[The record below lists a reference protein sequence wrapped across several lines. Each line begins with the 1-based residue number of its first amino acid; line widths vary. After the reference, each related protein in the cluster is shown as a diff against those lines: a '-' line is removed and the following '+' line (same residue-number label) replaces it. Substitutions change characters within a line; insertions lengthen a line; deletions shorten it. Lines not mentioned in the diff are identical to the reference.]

1 MRILEAIK
9 PLQKTGT
16 LRSWLLSYN
25 IVMLCIIL
33 ALVIILFGAVF
44 SLLGEMQS
52 RNNTYQALNTLAKQ
66 LVESREL
73 YKSYG
78 EIPKEKSHE
87 EVLKDFRI
95 LDWDIQIS
103 LQRLKVEYDENPTL
117 HFLHVGITNG
127 LQFIKESIETM
138 EKIEPA
144 NQSQEY
150 FNIFYTGDKV
160 YNYLQDYTFNRYLS
174 YTIVTDASWMKDAQ
188 TRIKNYRR
196 FAILLFIIIAISYMI
211 VVYKMTMRLVRPVNK
226 MVETAEQISSGNFE
240 GEDIPLEGPEE
251 LIYLEKNLNQ
261 MRQSLRERLEMIA
274 ENTKLEKMVHSQ
286 ELEQMRTTRE
296 LEKARYKALQSQI
309 NPHFLF
315 NTLNIISRTALFEEA
330 NNTVD
335 LIDNLASIF
344 RYTLEYHD
352 DVSIEE
358 ELRFVREY
366 LTIQQFRF
374 ADRIEF
380 SIHCP
385 EEFYEVRIPPLIIQP
400 FVENAMIHGLE
411 PKVEGGRIEIL
422 LSKEGRRLIIQIT
435 DTGVGIDISKLN
447 QIQFDGKQHI
457 GVKNISDR
465 LKHYYKGKANLALS
479 RISEEGGTKVTLSL
493 PIKSG
498 GKKSVQTTH
507 S

>member
-1 MRILEAIK
+1 MRIPEATK

-95 LDWDIQIS
+95 LDRDIQIS

-150 FNIFYTGDKV
+150 YNIFYTGDKV

-174 YTIVTDASWMKDAQ
+174 YTIATDASWMKDAQ
-188 TRIKNYRR
+188 TRIKNYRL

-274 ENTKLEKMVHSQ
+274 ENTKLEKMIHSQ

-374 ADRIEF
+374 ADRLTF

-400 FVENAMIHGLE
+400 FVENSMIHGLE

-422 LSKEGRRLIIQIT
+422 L
-435 DTGVGIDISKLN
+435 
-447 QIQFDGKQHI
+447 
-457 GVKNISDR
+457 
-465 LKHYYKGKANLALS
+465 
-479 RISEEGGTKVTLSL
+479 
-493 PIKSG
+493 
-498 GKKSVQTTH
+498 
-507 S
+507 

>member
-1 MRILEAIK
+1 MRILEATK
-9 PLQKTGT
+9 KLQKPGT

-66 LVESREL
+66 LVESRLL

-78 EIPKEKSHE
+78 EVPYDKSHE

-95 LDWDIQIS
+95 LDREIQIS
-103 LQRLKVEYDENPTL
+103 LQRLKVEYEESPTL
-117 HFLHVGITNG
+117 HFLHIGIANG
-127 LQFIKESIETM
+127 LQFIKESIDRM
-138 EKIEPA
+138 EKLGPTS
-144 NQSQEY
+144 QSQEY
-150 FNIFYTGDKV
+150 YNIFYTGDKV

-174 YTIVTDASWMKDAQ
+174 YTITTDASWMKEAQ
-188 TRIKNYRR
+188 IRIKDYRL

-226 MVETAEQISSGNFE
+226 MVETAAQISSGNFE

-261 MRQSLRERLEMIA
+261 MKQSLRERLDMIA
-274 ENTKLEKMVHSQ
+274 ENAKLEKMVHSQ

-352 DVSIEE
+352 DVTIEE

-374 ADRIEF
+374 ADRLNF

-385 EEFYEVRIPPLIIQP
+385 EDFYPIRIPPLIIQP

-411 PKVEGGRIEIL
+411 PKVEGGKIEIL
-422 LSKEGRRLIIQIT
+422 LSRENRRLIIQIT
-435 DTGVGIDISKLN
+435 DTGVGIDTSKLN
-447 QIQFDGKQHI
+447 QIQLDGKQHI
-457 GVKNISDR
+457 GVKNINDR

-479 RISEEGGTKVTLSL
+479 RISEEGGTKVTISL
-493 PIKSG
+493 PIKLG
-498 GKKSVQTTH
+498 GKIRVQTAH

>member
-1 MRILEAIK
+1 MRIKEATDTLKK
-9 PLQKTGT
+9 PGT

-52 RNNTYQALNTLAKQ
+52 RNNTYQALNTLTKQ
-66 LVESREL
+66 LIESRQL
-73 YKSYG
+73 YRLYA
-78 EIPKEKSHE
+78 EMPFEKDQE
-87 EVLKDFRI
+87 EVLKEYKI
-95 LDWDIQIS
+95 LDREIKIS
-103 LQRLKVEYDENPTL
+103 LQRLKVAYEEGSPLY
-117 HFLHVGITNG
+117 FLHRGIANG
-127 LQFIKESIETM
+127 LFFIHDSIGKM
-138 EKIEPA
+138 ENLDPIS
-144 NQSQEY
+144 QSQEY
-150 FNIFYTGDKV
+150 YNVFYTADKV
-160 YNYLQDYTFNRYLS
+160 YTYLQDYTFNRYLS
-174 YTIVTDASWMKDAQ
+174 YTVETDASWMKDAQ
-188 TRIKNYRR
+188 IRIINYRT
-196 FAILLFIIIAISYMI
+196 FAILLFIIIAITYMI

-226 MVETAEQISSGNFE
+226 MVETAEQIASGNFE
-240 GEDIPLEGPEE
+240 GPPIPLEGPEE

-261 MRQSLRERLEMIA
+261 MKQSLLERLEMIT
-274 ENTKLEKMVHSQ
+274 ENTKLEKMIHSQ
-286 ELEQMRTTRE
+286 EMEQMRTTRE

-358 ELRFVREY
+358 ELQFVREY
-366 LTIQQFRF
+366 LTIQQSRF
-374 ADRIEF
+374 ADRLAF
-380 SIHCP
+380 SIKCP
-385 EEFYEVRIPPLIIQP
+385 EEVFEVRIPPLIIQP

-411 PKVEGGRIEIL
+411 PKVEGGAVEIL
-422 LSKEGRRLIIQIT
+422 VSKEGRRLVIQII
-435 DTGVGIDISKLN
+435 DTGVGIDVTKLS

-479 RISEEGGTKVTLSL
+479 RVSEEGGTKVTISL
-493 PIKSG
+493 PLKSG
-498 GKKSVQTTH
+498 GKKSV
-507 S
+507 

>member
-1 MRILEAIK
+1 MKIVDTTKR
-9 PLQKTGT
+9 LQKPGT

-33 ALVIILFGAVF
+33 ALVIILFGTVF

-52 RNNTYQALNTLAKQ
+52 RNNTYQALNTLTKQ
-66 LVESREL
+66 LLDSRQL
-73 YKSYG
+73 YRRYG
-78 EIPKEKSHE
+78 EMPFDKNHE
-87 EVLKDFRI
+87 QVLSDYRI
-95 LDWDIQIS
+95 LDREIAIS
-103 LQRLKVEYDENPTL
+103 LQRLKVEYEESPSL
-117 HFLHVGITNG
+117 HFLYTGIANG

-138 EKIEPA
+138 E
-144 NQSQEY
+144 NLDSTSQSQEY
-150 FNIFYTGDKV
+150 YNVFYTGDKV
-160 YNYLQDYTFNRYLS
+160 YTYLQDYTFNRYLS
-174 YTIVTDASWMKDAQ
+174 YTITSDASWMKDAQ
-188 TRIKNYRR
+188 IRIKNYRL
-196 FAILLFIIIAISYMI
+196 FAIFLFIIIALTYMI

-240 GEDIPLEGPEE
+240 GEPIPLEGPEE

-261 MRQSLRERLEMIA
+261 MKQSLRERLDMIA

-286 ELEQMRTTRE
+286 EMEQMRTTRE

-330 NNTVD
+330 NSTVD

-352 DVSIEE
+352 DVTIEE

-374 ADRIEF
+374 ADRLTYSIQCPQEF
-380 SIHCP
+380 H
-385 EEFYEVRIPPLIIQP
+385 EVRIPPLVIQP

-411 PKVEGGRIEIL
+411 PKVEGGSVEIL

-435 DTGVGIDISKLN
+435 DTGVGIDASKLS

-457 GVKNISDR
+457 GVRNISDR
-465 LKHYYKGKANLALS
+465 LKHYYKGKANLTLS
-479 RISEEGGTKVTLSL
+479 RISEEGGTKVTISL
-493 PIKSG
+493 PLKSG
-498 GKKSVQTTH
+498 GKRSVQTTH

>member
-1 MRILEAIK
+1 MRILIPTKRLRK
-9 PLQKTGT
+9 PGT

-52 RNNTYQALNTLAKQ
+52 RNNTYQDLNTLTKQ
-66 LVESREL
+66 LVDSRQL
-73 YKSYG
+73 YKRYG
-78 EIPKEKSHE
+78 EMTSDTSQQ
-87 EVLKDFRI
+87 EVLADYRI
-95 LDWDIQIS
+95 LDRAINVS
-103 LQRLKVEYDENPTL
+103 LQRLNIAYEVNPSL
-117 HFLHVGITNG
+117 HFLHTGIANG

-138 EKIEPA
+138 EKLEPA
-144 NQSQEY
+144 SQEY
-150 FNIFYTGDKV
+150 YNVFYTGDKV
-160 YNYLQDYTFNRYLS
+160 YTYIQDYTFNRYLS
-174 YTIVTDASWMKDAQ
+174 YTVASDAFWMKDAQ
-188 TRIKNYRR
+188 IRIRNYRT
-196 FAILLFIIIAISYMI
+196 FAILLFIIIAITYTI

-226 MVETAEQISSGNFE
+226 MVDTASQISSGNFE
-240 GEDIPLEGPEE
+240 GDPIPLEGPEE

-261 MRQSLRERLEMIA
+261 MKQSLRERLEMIT
-274 ENTKLEKMVHSQ
+274 ENTKLEKMIHSQ
-286 ELEQMRTTRE
+286 EMEQMRTTRE

-352 DVSIEE
+352 DVTIEE

-374 ADRIEF
+374 ADRLKYSIQCPKEF
-380 SIHCP
+380 
-385 EEFYEVRIPPLIIQP
+385 FDVRIPPLVIQP

-411 PKVEGGRIEIL
+411 PKVEGGTVEIL
-422 LSKEGRRLIIQIT
+422 LNKEGRRLIIQIT
-435 DTGVGIDISKLN
+435 DTGVGIESEKLD

-465 LKHYYKGKANLALS
+465 LKLYYRGKANLALS
-479 RISEEGGTKVTLSL
+479 RVSEEGGTKVTISL
-493 PIKSG
+493 PLKAG
-498 GKKSVQTTH
+498 GRKGVQITH

>member
-1 MRILEAIK
+1 MIIQELTKQQKK
-9 PLQKTGT
+9 PGT

-33 ALVIILFGAVF
+33 ALVIILFGTVF

-52 RNNTYQALNTLAKQ
+52 RNNTYQALNTLTKQ
-66 LVESREL
+66 LVESRQL
-73 YKSYG
+73 YKLYAELPFDTNPE
-78 EIPKEKSHE
+78 EI
-87 EVLKDFRI
+87 LDDYRI
-95 LDWDIQIS
+95 LDREIRIS
-103 LQRLKVEYDENPTL
+103 LQRLKVEYEESPPL
-117 HFLHVGITNG
+117 YFLHTGIANG
-127 LQFIKESIETM
+127 LQFIKESIGKM
-138 EKIEPA
+138 EALDPMS
-144 NQSQEY
+144 QSQEY
-150 FNIFYTGDKV
+150 YNVYYTGDKV
-160 YNYLQDYTFNRYLS
+160 YSYLQDYTFNRYLS
-174 YTIVTDASWMKDAQ
+174 HTVQTDAFWMKDAQ
-188 TRIKNYRR
+188 RRITDYRT
-196 FAILLFIIIAISYMI
+196 FAILLFIIIAISYMV

-226 MVETAEQISSGNFE
+226 MVETAEQISLGNFE
-240 GEDIPLEGPEE
+240 GEAIPLEGPEE

-274 ENTKLEKMVHSQ
+274 ENTKLEKMIHSQ
-286 ELEQMRTTRE
+286 EMEQMRTTRE

-330 NNTVD
+330 NSTVD

-352 DVSIEE
+352 DVTLEE

-374 ADRIEF
+374 ADRLDFTIQ
-380 SIHCP
+380 CP
-385 EEFYEVRIPPLIIQP
+385 EEFHEVRIPPLIIQP
-400 FVENAMIHGLE
+400 FVENSMIHGLE
-411 PKVEGGRIEIL
+411 PKVEGGRVEIL
-422 LSKEGRRLIIQIT
+422 VSKEGRRLIIQII
-435 DTGVGIDISKLN
+435 DTGVGIEVSKLN

-457 GVKNISDR
+457 GVKNIGDR

-479 RISEEGGTKVTLSL
+479 RVSEEGGTKVTISL
-493 PIKSG
+493 PLKSG
-498 GKKSVQTTH
+498 GKKNVQTAH

>member
-1 MRILEAIK
+1 MKIVEAAKRLRK
-9 PLQKTGT
+9 PGT

-52 RNNTYQALNTLAKQ
+52 RNNTYQALNTLTKQ
-66 LVESREL
+66 LVDSRLL
-73 YKSYG
+73 YKRYG
-78 EIPKEKSHE
+78 EMPFDKNHKEI
-87 EVLKDFRI
+87 LADYWI
-95 LDWDIQIS
+95 LDREIKIS
-103 LQRLKVEYDENPTL
+103 LARLKVSYDESPTL
-117 HFLHVGITNG
+117 HFLHTGIANG

-138 EKIEPA
+138 ERLDPVS
-144 NQSQEY
+144 QSQEY
-150 FNIFYTGDKV
+150 YNVFYTADKV
-160 YNYLQDYTFNRYLS
+160 YTYLQDYTFNRYLS
-174 YTIVTDASWMKDAQ
+174 NTIATDASWMKDAQ
-188 TRIKNYRR
+188 IRIKNYRT
-196 FAILLFIIIAISYMI
+196 FAILLFILIALSYTI

-226 MVETAEQISSGNFE
+226 MVETAAQISSGNFE
-240 GEDIPLEGPEE
+240 GDPIPLEGPEE
-251 LIYLEKNLNQ
+251 LIFLEKNLNQ
-261 MRQSLRERLEMIA
+261 MKQSLRERLEMIA

-352 DVSIEE
+352 DVTIEE

-374 ADRIEF
+374 ADRLSF
-380 SIHCP
+380 SIQCP
-385 EEFYEVRIPPLIIQP
+385 QEFYEVRIPPLIIQP
-400 FVENAMIHGLE
+400 FVENSMIHGLE
-411 PKVEGGRIEIL
+411 PKVEGGTIEIL

-435 DTGVGIDISKLN
+435 DTGVGIETSKLN

-457 GVKNISDR
+457 GVKNIGDR

-479 RISEEGGTKVTLSL
+479 RISEEGGTKVTISL
-493 PIKSG
+493 PLKAG
-498 GKKSVQTTH
+498 GKKGVQITH

>member
-1 MRILEAIK
+1 MRISEATKTLKK
-9 PLQKTGT
+9 PGT

-52 RNNTYQALNTLAKQ
+52 RNNTYQALNTLTKQ
-66 LVESREL
+66 LIDSRLL
-73 YKSYG
+73 YMRYA
-78 EIPKEKSHE
+78 EMPFEDTHE
-87 EVLKDFRI
+87 EVLADYKI
-95 LDWDIQIS
+95 LDREIQIS
-103 LQRLKVEYDENPTL
+103 LQRLKVEYEQSPSL
-117 HFLHVGITNG
+117 HFLYKGIENG
-127 LQFIKESIETM
+127 LQFIKESIEKM
-138 EKIEPA
+138 EKLDPIS
-144 NQSQEY
+144 QSQGY
-150 FNIFYTGDKV
+150 YNIYYTGDKV
-160 YNYLQDYTFNRYLS
+160 YSYLQDYTFNRYLS
-174 YTIVTDASWMKDAQ
+174 YTVETDASWMKEAQ
-188 TRIKNYRR
+188 IRIMNYRT
-196 FAILLFIIIAISYMI
+196 FAILLFIIIAITYMI

-226 MVETAEQISSGNFE
+226 MVETAEQISRGNFE
-240 GEDIPLEGPEE
+240 GQPIPLEGPEE

-261 MRQSLRERLEMIA
+261 MRQSLLERLDMIA
-274 ENTKLEKMVHSQ
+274 ENTKLEKMIHSQ
-286 ELEQMRTTRE
+286 EMEQMRTTRE

-352 DVSIEE
+352 DVTIEE
-358 ELRFVREY
+358 ELQFVREY

-374 ADRIEF
+374 ADRLKF
-380 SIHCP
+380 SIQCP
-385 EEFYEVRIPPLIIQP
+385 EEFYQVKIPPLVIQP

-411 PKVEGGRIEIL
+411 PKVEGGTVEIV

-435 DTGVGIDISKLN
+435 DTGVGIDPSKLN

-457 GVKNISDR
+457 GVRNISDR

-493 PIKSG
+493 PLKSG